1 MSWIE
6 SLLDVKDV
14 SMRCAARA
22 KWMLTI
28 QRPSDSPKRGPTAIS
43 PTCTGSAPVCPP
55 GQAHPGQS
63 DRLLSAGS
71 GRPALLPGPHH
82 GGVVVGHPL
91 FELRRRRHVPVRD
104 PRRPVSSCIR
114 IAAVTPLMTWLRPPA
129 HMVCV
134 ARWARP
140 ASAGTTLAPN
150 RCGRRSSMST
160 TTGMHSDLSRN

>member
-104 PRRPVSSCIR
+104 PRRPGVILHSDRGSHTAHDL
-114 IAAVTPLMTWLRPPA
+114 AAAAGA
-129 HMVCV
+129 H
-134 ARWARP
+134 
-140 ASAGTTLAPN
+140 GL
-150 RCGRRSSMST
+150 RRSMGATGICWDNAGAESLWST
-160 TTGMHSDLSRN
+160 FKHE